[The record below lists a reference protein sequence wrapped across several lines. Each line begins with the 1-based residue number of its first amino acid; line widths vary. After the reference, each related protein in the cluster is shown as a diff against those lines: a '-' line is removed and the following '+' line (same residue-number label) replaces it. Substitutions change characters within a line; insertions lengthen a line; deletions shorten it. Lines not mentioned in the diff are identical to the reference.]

1 MSPRTCLNAGQG
13 GPEGV
18 VGADRED
25 HERATLRVRRTS
37 GIGGGYGE
45 VIRLGRK
52 ERSML
57 GPNGYLPLGRHSVTV
72 DEFYEHFVTAFPS
85 SKTRER
91 LYQRWARH
99 REALSSVLP
108 VRAQWIDGSYVTSKV
123 DPADIDVVSLMDGE
137 AYDRLAPTV
146 RSLVEP
152 LIAGKATKAVWG
164 MDSYPVFRW
173 PAGHPFES
181 ATQQAELE
189 WDTFWQQQRNMTGLV
204 KGYLE
209 VRL

>member
-1 MSPRTCLNAGQG
+1 
-13 GPEGV
+13 
-18 VGADRED
+18 
-25 HERATLRVRRTS
+25 
-37 GIGGGYGE
+37 
-45 VIRLGRK
+45 
-52 ERSML
+52 ML
-57 GPNGYLPLGRHSVTV
+57 GPNGYLPQGRHSVTV
-72 DEFYEHFVTAFPS
+72 DEFYEQFVTAFPS

-91 LYQRWARH
+91 LYRRWARH

-108 VRAQWIDGSYVTSKV
+108 VQAQWIDGSYVTSKV
-123 DPADIDVVSLMDGE
+123 DPSDIDMVSVMDGE

-173 PAGHPFES
+173 PEGHPLEAAS
-181 ATQQAELE
+181 QLAELE
-189 WDTFWQQQRNMTGLV
+189 WDTFWQRQRNMTGLV